1 MNELTVKENK
11 TAPGQI
17 LNFNCKDSTSIKQL
31 LDVIANIIAQEYINV
46 AQVDPT
52 LFTIK
57 GKAL

>member
-11 TAPGQI
+11 AACSQI
-17 LNFNCKDSTSIKQL
+17 SLSWKDSSSIKQL

-46 AQVDPT
+46 AQGNPT

-57 GKAL
+57 GKIL